1 MVSAQLCGQ
10 LDDRG
15 AEFDNQQIRL
25 GKQRLKTVQADLVAP
40 PQWSKTT
47 LQNAETADSPA

>member
-1 MVSAQLCGQ
+1 MLGAQLSSQ
-10 LDDRG
+10 LNDRG
-15 AEFDNQQIRL
+15 AEFHNQQIRL